1 MRVIKKR
8 RLCRRFFF
16 SETKS
21 AVNFHRTFLTYLF
34 HLHFQSH

>member
-1 MRVIKKR
+1 MFYYSFYNEVLVIY
-8 RLCRRFFF
+8 
-16 SETKS
+16 SKS